1 MLKIFVPPSNCF
13 NTTAPLKQRVPYG
26 PGACGRGAMIWRL
39 KTRLQAVSELSLLT
53 SQSANSGPRS
63 ADNSPCPQHPSWH
76 TVARTLASG
85 TWGCWTGLGVC
96 GLQPI
101 MSSIPHLAQDNKSK
115 LQNPDGESRGPVK
128 SGHPAPEQEQS
139 QENACFLSA
148 ALECSSLETPGAGL
162 PGSFLTRWPRPA
174 QDAPHPGKIL
184 GTRLALRS
192 QARPGGAVGH
202 VASRAGPRLRQ
213 AGSCKLP
220 GHCPGDTRD
229 PDVKACMLIVRERKQ
244 DSCCSE
250 PRSHGEFDVRV

>member
-1 MLKIFVPPSNCF
+1 MV
-13 NTTAPLKQRVPYG
+13 PLKQRVPYG
-26 PGACGRGAMIWRL
+26 PGACGRGATIWRL
-39 KTRLQAVSELSLLT
+39 KTRPPSCLRILPSHKSGCKQWPQVCRQLPLPSASLT
-53 SQSANSGPRS
+53 AHGGQN
-63 ADNSPCPQHPSWH
+63 PCLRH
-76 TVARTLASG
+76 VGLLDG
-85 TWGCWTGLGVC
+85 TWGLWSATHY
-96 GLQPI
+96 

-115 LQNPDGESRGPVK
+115 LQNPDGELRSPVK
-128 SGHPAPEQEQS
+128 SGHPAPEREER

-148 ALECSSLETPGAGL
+148 ALECSSSETPGAGL
-162 PGSFLTRWPRPA
+162 PGSFLMRWPRPA
-174 QDAPHPGKIL
+174 QDAPHPGEIL

-192 QARPGGAVGH
+192 RGRPGGAAGR